1 MRLITVAIHTYERA
15 LSVKA
20 LLEAE
25 GIQVTLQNV
34 NLDNPEVASGVRIRI
49 DEKNLPLALR
59 ILENP
64 DIFAAHPTDQAE
76 HGILVPTDF
85 TEHAY
90 NAALIAASIASAHK
104 LNLTFVNAY
113 IGPHLSDNIQ
123 LTNALTYEFRESA
136 LQNEIISSAKRSMQQ
151 WVDRF
156 KADIKNGIIPPVRFS
171 TKIAEGVPEEIILDE
186 AKETQP
192 FMLVM
197 GTRSAARKEKELIG
211 SVSAEV
217 LDSCRFPVLTFP
229 EGDYK
234 FTSPSNILFFSNL
247 DQEDML
253 ALDALYRIFPQAK
266 AHVVIVSITSR
277 RRFGSSEISANALTE
292 YCRKHFEQF
301 TFSSAPVKLKTA
313 SDEVAQLQTSN
324 HFDLV
329 VVANRRKSAFSRMLN
344 PGLAHRLL
352 FQTDLPL
359 LMIPV

>member
-15 LSVKA
+15 LAVKS

-25 GIQVTLQNV
+25 GVEVTLQNV

-49 DEKNLPLALR
+49 DEKQLPLALR

-64 DIFAAHPTDQAE
+64 DIFNGHQSAPSE

-85 TEHAY
+85 TEHSY
-90 NAALIAASIASAHK
+90 VAAQVAAHLAAKHK
-104 LNLTFVNAY
+104 LSISFIYSY
-113 IGPHLSDNIQ
+113 IGPRLSDNIQ

-136 LQNEIISSAKRSMQQ
+136 VENEIVSAAQRSMQQ
-151 WVDRF
+151 WTDRF
-156 KADIKNGIIPPVRFS
+156 KADIKHGIIPPVRFS
-171 TKIAEGVPEEIILDE
+171 TKIAEGVPEESIVDE
-186 AKETQP
+186 AKGISP

-217 LDSCRFPVLTFP
+217 LDSCRYPVLTLP

-234 FTSPSNILFFSNL
+234 FEQPQNILFFSNL

-253 ALDALYRIFPQAK
+253 ALDTLYRIFPQAQ

-277 RRFGSSEISANALTE
+277 RRFGSSEISANALTD
-292 YCRKHFEQF
+292 YCRKQFEQYTF
-301 TFSSAPVKLKTA
+301 TSVPVKLKTA
-313 SDEVAQLQTSN
+313 ADEVAQLQTSQ
-324 HFDLV
+324 HFDLM

>member
-15 LSVKA
+15 LAVKA

-25 GIQVTLQNV
+25 GVAVTLQNV

-49 DEKNLPLALR
+49 DEQNLALALR

-64 DIFAAHPTDQAE
+64 DIFTTHSTDQAQQR
-76 HGILVPTDF
+76 ILVPTDF

-90 NAALIAASIASAHK
+90 VAAQVAAGIAAAHK
-104 LNLTFVNAY
+104 LSITFINSY

-123 LTNALTYEFRESA
+123 LTNALTYEFREPA
-136 LQNEIISSAKRSMQQ
+136 IEQEIISGARRSMQQ
-151 WVDRF
+151 WTDRF
-156 KADIKNGIIPPVRFS
+156 KADIKHGIIPPVRFATQIS
-171 TKIAEGVPEEIILDE
+171 EGVPEEIILDY
-186 AKETQP
+186 AKQTAP

-217 LDSCRFPVLTFP
+217 LDSCRYPVLTIP
-229 EGDYK
+229 EGDRS
-234 FTSPSNILFFSNL
+234 FTSPKNILFFSNL

-292 YCRKHFEQF
+292 YCRKQFDQF
-301 TFSSAPVKLKTA
+301 TFTSMPVNIKTA
-313 SDEVAQLQTSN
+313 AEEVGKLQTSQQ
-324 HFDLV
+324 FDLV

-352 FQTDLPL
+352 FQADLPL